1 MYTDIPLWLSVLFMA
16 VGLYMLAKSADVF
29 IDSAAT
35 VATALGV
42 NPFIIGMVVIGFGTS
57 APELCVSALAGFSGH
72 SNVSLGN
79 AYGSCSFNIALILG
93 VAAMIRPI
101 VVVSKNALA
110 AALVLAAISVFSC
123 ALVGLGNGFSR
134 TDGVLALAV
143 FAVLLPLYCWFD
155 QKMKGEAGK
164 VKGEGGM
171 GNGERGTG
179 NRERRKVK
187 GEGGKVKGEGLG
199 KASVLL
205 LVGLVGLVGF
215 SHILVWGA
223 VDAARALGVS
233 ELLIGLTI
241 IAAGTSLPELAS
253 AVVSARKGEHE
264 FVLGNIIGSNIF
276 NTLGVVGLAGT
287 ISPFKDVSPYILSRD
302 LPTLVLLSLSI
313 GLFGVNFKKWR
324 QPGHIGRWKGALWVI
339 AFAVYLGVM
348 IYQEWWMAA
357 A

>member
-1 MYTDIPLWLSVLFMA
+1 
-16 VGLYMLAKSADVF
+16 
-29 IDSAAT
+29 
-35 VATALGV
+35 
-42 NPFIIGMVVIGFGTS
+42 
-57 APELCVSALAGFSGH
+57 
-72 SNVSLGN
+72 
-79 AYGSCSFNIALILG
+79 
-93 VAAMIRPI
+93 
-101 VVVSKNALA
+101 
-110 AALVLAAISVFSC
+110 
-123 ALVGLGNGFSR
+123 
-134 TDGVLALAV
+134 
-143 FAVLLPLYCWFD
+143 
-155 QKMKGEAGK
+155 
-164 VKGEGGM
+164 M

-179 NRERRKVK
+179 NRERGKVK

-287 ISPFKDVSPYILSRD
+287 ISPFRDTSPYILTRD

-313 GLFGVNFKKWR
+313 GLFGINFKEWR

-339 AFAVYLGVM
+339 AFAVYLGIM
-348 IYQEWWMAA
+348 IYQESGMSAR
-357 A
+357 